1 MNLTVSIC
9 SNTQSELNNL
19 QADDHRDYVRL
30 YKTRE
35 QCFVLINQ
43 YKSYWTQL
51 RVCKRN
57 QKALEPLPDRG
68 KSMGGHNKFDLIN
81 NIDLYDILAKQQ
93 FIDALRE
100 SD

>member
-57 QKALEPLPDRG
+57 
-68 KSMGGHNKFDLIN
+68 
-81 NIDLYDILAKQQ
+81 
-93 FIDALRE
+93 
-100 SD
+100 